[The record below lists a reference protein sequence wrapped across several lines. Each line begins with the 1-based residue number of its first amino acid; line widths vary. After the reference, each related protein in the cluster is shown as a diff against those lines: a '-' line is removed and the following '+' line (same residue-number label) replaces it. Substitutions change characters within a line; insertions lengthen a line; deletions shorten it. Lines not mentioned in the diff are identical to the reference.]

1 MKPMTAREVEAHL
14 RAFGFVRGHGV
25 GSHQG
30 WFNPTT
36 GKTPRKQVASARHS
50 ERNFQPSRHPEAPQ
64 IADARPSLGSVSTF
78 VSIPHSRTLNETR
91 ITSNA

>member
-36 GKTPRKQVASARHS
+36 GKSTVVPHHGNKSLPQGTLSAIFNQAGIPKPRR
-50 ERNFQPSRHPEAPQ
+50 
-64 IADARPSLGSVSTF
+64 
-78 VSIPHSRTLNETR
+78 
-91 ITSNA
+91 